1 MFRVNLIQEKQ
12 KSKCFEPS
20 KFCDCGR
27 SSVTVRNFIYVFIIQ
42 QIFIEYILYVNKCPL
57 CRGYGEK
64 CKQISFLQR
73 AYILA
78 GRDKNKYTP

>member
-1 MFRVNLIQEKQ
+1 MFRFNLIQEKQ
-12 KSKCFEPS
+12 KSKCFELS
-20 KFCDCGR
+20 TGR
-27 SSVTVRNFIYVFIIQ
+27 NSVTVRNFIYVFIIQ
-42 QIFIEYILYVNKCPL
+42 QIFIEYILYVNKCPH

>member
-12 KSKCFEPS
+12 KSKCFELS
-20 KFCDCGR
+20 TGR
-27 SSVTVRNFIYVFIIQ
+27 NSVTVRNFIYVFIIQ
-42 QIFIEYILYVNKCPL
+42 QIFIEYILYVNKCPQ
-57 CRGYGEK
+57 CRGYGKK